1 MDRVGHP
8 HTLVTDKRKHF
19 NIDLGRQQ
27 LEQHQNQKMIRK
39 AKNEKGQ
46 ESRKS
51 HIDQKL
57 QKQHQAE
64 TIE

>member
-1 MDRVGHP
+1 MDRVGHL

-19 NIDLGRQQ
+19 NRDLGRQQ

-46 ESRKS
+46 
-51 HIDQKL
+51 
-57 QKQHQAE
+57 
-64 TIE
+64 

>member
-8 HTLVTDKRKHF
+8 HALVTDKQKHF
-19 NIDLGRQQ
+19 NRDLGRQQ

-46 ESRKS
+46 
-51 HIDQKL
+51 
-57 QKQHQAE
+57 
-64 TIE
+64 